1 MLRDLRF
8 CNAAIKLNPIE
19 TNFPKLDRLQYSDLN
34 TDCNHNLQISEL
46 IAKNRSTIRHLELGF
61 ERYIAMNTFY
71 LVNGRRYDL
80 SRAQEKFWE
89 VFQERESWLYLNSL
103 RLMFFNFSKKSFL
116 AFDFQNLVS
125 LRLESCI
132 RDSEILSFLTV
143 SNSTSNMT
151 KMSKLTS
158 FYLRHESLNTAFHAN
173 LKAFLLSFSGLKHL
187 SLLLQG
193 IDPVASITP
202 FLKNHGATLESLVW
216 DQQFKQRLCAA
227 IRTDV
232 MKDRPSYKY
241 KEEIAMVCPN
251 LRELG
256 LVSEISC
263 EDRYEA
269 SRAFND
275 CYP

>member
-1 MLRDLRF
+1 VLRDLRF

-71 LVNGRRYDL
+71 LVNERRYDL

>member
-1 MLRDLRF
+1 VLRDLRF